1 MKIPF
6 VKAKNFTP
14 GRGGKKV
21 RLIVIHTME
30 TPETKG
36 RAKQVARWFA
46 GPTSPDAS
54 AHYCVDNI
62 DTILSVKETDTAWA
76 TGEHHSNQTS
86 ISIEL
91 AGSASQ
97 SALQWKDKYSKDE
110 LANAANLVAE
120 LCLKYN
126 IPVKKLSGSSV
137 KSGSGIIGHADVTY
151 AYGIKGGHTDPGKNF
166 PWKDFIAMVES
177 EYTTLKGNK

>member
-1 MKIPF
+1 MNIPF
-6 VKAKNFTP
+6 IAAKKFTK

-21 RLIVIHTME
+21 KLIVIHTME
-30 TPETKG
+30 TPETTG
-36 RAKQVARWFA
+36 RAKQVAKWFA

-76 TGEHHSNQTS
+76 TGESNTNQTS

-126 IPVKKLSGSSV
+126 IPVKKLTPNQV
-137 KSGSGIIGHADVTY
+137 RTGSGIIGHVDVTT

-166 PWKDFIAMVES
+166 PWTDFIAMV
-177 EYTTLKGNK
+177 